1 MQHKRAV
8 YALKKQWRLL
18 LVVGIILA
26 GVSGVVSALLPLEYR
41 AEADVLVISKS
52 RYGVDPY
59 TIVKSAER
67 VGENLAEI
75 MTTDDFFE
83 KVLEEAGTQIDAS
96 PFENVSDRVRRRR
109 WSQSVQGE
117 VVYGT
122 SVLKIRTFHT
132 DPGSAAAL
140 AAGVASTLSSRGWE
154 YVGGDVDIRVVN
166 NPAVSRYP
174 VRPNIILNILGG
186 FIVGVLLMGVLIL
199 RRN

>member
-1 MQHKRAV
+1 MHHRRA
-8 YALKKQWRLL
+8 AHLLKKQWRLL
-18 LVVGIILA
+18 VIVGIILA
-26 GVSGVVSALLPLEYR
+26 GISGVVSALLPLEYR

-75 MTTDDFFE
+75 MKTDDFFE
-83 KVLEEAGTQIDAS
+83 KVLEGYGEQIDAS
-96 PFENVSDRVRRRR
+96 RFENVADRVRRRR
-109 WSQSVQGE
+109 WRQAVQGE

-122 SVLKIRTFHT
+122 SVLKIRSYHT

-140 AAGVASTLSSRGWE
+140 AEAAAGTLASRGWE

-174 VRPNIILNILGG
+174 VRPNILLNILGG
-186 FIVGVLLMGVLIL
+186 FVIGVLLMGVLIL
-199 RRN
+199 RRS

>member
-1 MQHKRAV
+1 MHHRRV
-8 YALKKQWRLL
+8 THLLKKQWRLL
-18 LVVGIILA
+18 VVVGIILA
-26 GVSGVVSALLPLEYR
+26 GLSGVVSALLPLEYR

-75 MTTDDFFE
+75 MKTDDFFE
-83 KVLEEAGTQIDAS
+83 KVLANNTVEIDTS
-96 PFENVSDRVRRRR
+96 KFENVPDRVRRRR
-109 WSQSVQGE
+109 WRQSVQGE

-122 SVLKIRTFHT
+122 SVLKIRTYHT
-132 DPGSAAAL
+132 DPGSASAL
-140 AAGVASTLSSRGWE
+140 AAATANTLASRGWE

-174 VRPNIILNILGG
+174 VRPNVLLNILGG
-186 FIVGVLLMGVLIL
+186 FVVGVILMGLLIL

>member
-1 MQHKRAV
+1 MV
-8 YALKKQWRLL
+8 
-18 LVVGIILA
+18 VVGIILA
-26 GVSGVVSALLPLEYR
+26 GLSGVVSALLPLEYR

-75 MTTDDFFE
+75 MKTDDFFE
-83 KVLEEAGTQIDAS
+83 KVLANNTVEIDTS
-96 PFENVSDRVRRRR
+96 KFENVPDRVRRRR
-109 WSQSVQGE
+109 WRQSVQGE

-122 SVLKIRTFHT
+122 SVLKIRTYHT
-132 DPGSAAAL
+132 DPGSASAL
-140 AAGVASTLSSRGWE
+140 AAATANTLASRGWE

-174 VRPNIILNILGG
+174 VRPNVLLNILGG
-186 FIVGVLLMGVLIL
+186 FVVGVILMGLLIL

>member
-1 MQHKRAV
+1 MHHRRAV
-8 YALKKQWRLL
+8 HLLKKQWRLL
-18 LVVGIILA
+18 VIVGIILA
-26 GVSGVVSALLPLEYR
+26 GISGVVSALLPLEYR

-75 MTTDDFFE
+75 MKTDDFFE
-83 KVLEEAGTQIDAS
+83 KVLEGYGQQIDVS
-96 PFENVSDRVRRRR
+96 PFENVADRVRRRR

-122 SVLKIRTFHT
+122 SVLKVRTYHT
-132 DPGSAAAL
+132 DPGSASAL
-140 AAGVASTLSSRGWE
+140 ADAAAGTLASRGWE

-174 VRPNIILNILGG
+174 VRPNILLNILGG
-186 FIVGVLLMGVLIL
+186 FVVGVLLMGVLIL
-199 RRN
+199 RRS